1 MYGDETRAKTVIYT
15 ALFAALTAVGG
26 WISLPVFAVP
36 FTLQSLFVILASCVM
51 HKKAVYKNNTIEQI
65 IREYGMCI
73 GFSRE
78 KCERYRNGETLEQ
91 CGYGPNT
98 TLYFSP

>member
-1 MYGDETRAKTVIYT
+1 MRNEMETIWMQLENGDIEEAFQITICNK
-15 ALFAALTAVGG
+15 LTAAKETV
-26 WISLPVFAVP
+26 L
-36 FTLQSLFVILASCVM
+36 
-51 HKKAVYKNNTIEQI
+51 VYKNNTIEQI

-73 GFSRE
+73 GFSQEKRE
-78 KCERYRNGETLEQ
+78 CYRNGETLEQ

>member
-1 MYGDETRAKTVIYT
+1 MSSEMETIWKQLENRAIEEPFQITICNK
-15 ALFAALTAVGG
+15 LTAAKETV
-26 WISLPVFAVP
+26 L
-36 FTLQSLFVILASCVM
+36 
-51 HKKAVYKNNTIEQI
+51 VYKNNTIEQI